1 MLFKKVLLSVF
12 APIGIPR
19 KPAGLCGMWVI
30 DCLTT
35 ALLLLMSPNLHRESA
50 LHLACVLFPVPAY
63 QLQMFQMNFGSHQR
77 AQQLVTD
84 VFISLLPASVLSC
97 CRVWPTKA
105 LPVSHLR
112 CLPHGGDIGLCWS
125 PLKNTYHCQFQDL
138 CSLLACG
145 SFTLF
150 RRTWQG
156 PGYCH
161 CLAP

>member
-1 MLFKKVLLSVF
+1 MLLSVF
-12 APIGIPR
+12 APIRIPR

-35 ALLLLMSPNLHRESA
+35 ALLLLMSPNLHLESA
-50 LHLACVLFPVPAY
+50 LHLARVLFPVPAY

-97 CRVWPTKA
+97 CRVWPIKA

-112 CLPHGGDIGLCWS
+112 CLPHGGDSGLCWS

-150 RRTWQG
+150 RRTW
-156 PGYCH
+156 
-161 CLAP
+161 

>member
-1 MLFKKVLLSVF
+1 MLLSVF

-35 ALLLLMSPNLHRESA
+35 ALLLLMSPNLHLESA
-50 LHLACVLFPVPAY
+50 LHLARVLFPVPAY

-105 LPVSHLR
+105 LPVSHLH
-112 CLPHGGDIGLCWS
+112 CLPHGGDSGLCWS